1 MYSQTDKGYA
11 GSQQFI
17 VAPRDP
23 YGGVE
28 TAVDMTEVVR
38 ALEQEKDSH
47 VLRVWGKPERPMR
60 LTVQMTDDCADR
72 LKHRFAGK
80 LIVEVDAPLTDPT
93 PVIDID

>member
-1 MYSQTDKGYA
+1 MYSQSDKVYA
-11 GSQQFI
+11 HPHQFI

-23 YGGVE
+23 YGGAE

-38 ALEQEKDSH
+38 ALAEEKDSQ

-72 LKHRFAGK
+72 LKQRFAGK